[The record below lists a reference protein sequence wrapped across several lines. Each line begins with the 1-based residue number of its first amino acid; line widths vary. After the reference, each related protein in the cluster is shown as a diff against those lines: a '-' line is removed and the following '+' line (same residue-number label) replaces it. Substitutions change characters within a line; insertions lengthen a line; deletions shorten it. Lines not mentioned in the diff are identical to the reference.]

1 MDIFAQDKDHSKLV
15 SISILYT
22 FLSKYPPIH
31 LEDSLLA
38 HIHKYY
44 HPTKPM
50 LFLELNMPSEHLYT
64 LSQISCR
71 HKCVAILSLMLFLF
85 QMGYNVSYTD
95 FHLLIYNPQDILY
108 FYGFLKLN
116 LPYILLRIEPLSTCS
131 SLYPQQL

>member
-1 MDIFAQDKDHSKLV
+1 
-15 SISILYT
+15 
-22 FLSKYPPIH
+22 
-31 LEDSLLA
+31 
-38 HIHKYY
+38 
-44 HPTKPM
+44 M